1 MTLPATPSV
10 VVLFAPLTNDHVSP
24 KVWAAAALLAVAFLG
39 AGSLLLRYEVVAIA
53 AEKTGV
59 GIELVDSHQIVELV
73 RTTILQHSDDK
84 PLSKQIAD
92 MLTQED
98 RLGDF
103 QRVQTSE
110 ELASLLTKRVRQ
122 VSHDSRYQVL
132 YSATP
137 PHIAGSHGSSTYRI
151 TEHLSVAL
159 PSVRGHYG

>member
-1 MTLPATPSV
+1 VPQRKL
-10 VVLFAPLTNDHVSP
+10 VLA
-24 KVWAAAALLAVAFLG
+24 
-39 AGSLLLRYEVVAIA
+39 
-53 AEKTGV
+53 
-59 GIELVDSHQIVELV
+59 IELIDSHQIVELV

-84 PLSKQIAD
+84 RLSKQIAD

-103 QRVQTSE
+103 QRIQTSE

-137 PHIAGSHGSSTYRI
+137 PDIAGAHGRSIYRI

-159 PSVRGHYG
+159 PSVGGHDG

>member
-1 MTLPATPSV
+1 VTRHETPSV
-10 VVLFAPLTNDHVSP
+10 VVQFAPLTTEHIRP

-39 AGSLLLRYEVVAIA
+39 AGSQLLRSEDAPIA
-53 AEKTGV
+53 AKRTVSYGS
-59 GIELVDSHQIVELV
+59 ELLDSHQIVELV

-84 PLSKQIAD
+84 RLSKRIAD
-92 MLTQED
+92 RLTQED

-103 QRVQTSE
+103 QRVQSSE

-137 PHIAGSHGSSTYRI
+137 HIAEAHGRSIYRI

-159 PSVRGHYG
+159 PSL